1 MMRPLYPQRPIDQ
14 NVNRKVKLQQLELQS
29 DLEKRNAD
37 EQLRQ
42 FKEREIGQRDD
53 RYYDAK

>member
-1 MMRPLYPQRPIDQ
+1 
-14 NVNRKVKLQQLELQS
+14 VKLQQLELQS
-29 DLEKRNAD
+29 DLQKRNAD

-42 FKEREIGQRDD
+42 YKDREIGQRDD

>member
-1 MMRPLYPQRPIDQ
+1 MMRPQYPQRPIDQ